1 MNKTQKDNKA
11 MLIADSV
18 NNASPIDL
26 IRIVFGDRVETN
38 NMQLMLTNATMDIGS
53 NRIKKTALI
62 LRDSSYSFSIIFTG
76 SGTLSQS

>member
-1 MNKTQKDNKA
+1 

-53 NRIKKTALI
+53 NRIKKAALI
-62 LRDSSYSFSIIFTG
+62 LRDSSYSFSIIFTRL
-76 SGTLSQS
+76 GTLSQS

>member
-1 MNKTQKDNKA
+1 

-76 SGTLSQS
+76 LGTLSQS